1 MGTFAGFFYRQLTI
15 KPKPL
20 PPNVRL
26 DGKTAIITG
35 ANAGLGLEAAKELAT
50 HGLTRIILAVR
61 SVSKGE
67 AAKEQILAANPAI
80 KVQVWSLTTSR
91 LPVSMPLASALTL
104 WIVLILLYSTLESS
118 MWIT

>member
-20 PPNVRL
+20 PQNVRL

-50 HGLTRIILAVR
+50 HGLALLRKFSASIWSSRYLPGLLNR
-61 SVSKGE
+61 
-67 AAKEQILAANPAI
+67 AA
-80 KVQVWSLTTSR
+80 TTWE
-91 LPVSMPLASALTL
+91 TL
-104 WIVLILLYSTLESS
+104 RRSTLLIEELTSGADREEN
-118 MWIT
+118 